1 MISNLFDLVW
11 QSDSFKE
18 KDALLVEK
26 SIEDVSLDFSFAN
39 QKTVAVES
47 LR

>member
-18 KDALLVEK
+18 KDLIVEQ